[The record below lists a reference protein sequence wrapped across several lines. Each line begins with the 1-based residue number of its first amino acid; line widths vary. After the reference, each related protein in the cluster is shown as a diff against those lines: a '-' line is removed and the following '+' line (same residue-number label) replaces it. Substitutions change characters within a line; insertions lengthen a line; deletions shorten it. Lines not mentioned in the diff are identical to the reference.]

1 MATSSEDRL
10 TARIVL
16 RAVLPLIKVM
26 VEDDPKKR
34 AQFEGVSGTVQFSA
48 KDDAGPV
55 GAHIRFDNGAFS
67 LVQELIDNPDI
78 NFTFS
83 SVAKMNAMFR
93 GKPVLPSLGPLARS
107 AFRNFGLLIKTFG
120 LLLGLKLL
128 MPDAKPKNPEQARL
142 KVKMTL
148 YMVSTALSQ
157 LNKFGDAEMVK
168 WTTKQPE
175 RIYQWSVTGT
185 DIACYLKIKAGQ
197 TKAGRGVY
205 ARRQPF
211 VHMKFAGVD
220 EALPVLG
227 NTVPI
232 VDAMSKGMV
241 VNDGSPEYGSRIG
254 DFMQRIANLLV

>member
-1 MATSSEDRL
+1 MATSEDLL

-34 AQFEGVSGTVQFSA
+34 AQFEGLSGTIQFSA
-48 KDDAGPV
+48 RDESGPV
-55 GAHIRFDNGAFS
+55 GAHIRFDNGAFM
-67 LVQELIDNPDI
+67 LVHALIDKPDI
-78 NFTFS
+78 HFVFS

-93 GKPVLPSLGPLARS
+93 GKPVLPALGPLLQG
-107 AFRNFGLLIKTFG
+107 AFGHFGLLVKTFG

-128 MPDAKPKNPEQARL
+128 MPDAKPKTAELKRL

-157 LNKFGDAEMVK
+157 LNKFGDPEMVK

-175 RIYQWSVTGT
+175 RIYQWTVTGT

-197 TKAGRGVY
+197 TKAGRGMY
-205 ARRQPF
+205 ERRQPF

-220 EALPVLG
+220 EALPILG
-227 NTVPI
+227 NQIPI
-232 VDAMSKGMV
+232 VDAMTKGMV